1 MVKKISNDIEKLKSD
16 IKVFF
21 IEPLLEELIIFK
33 SINYIP
39 KFIDLELKKTL
50 INCQIE
56 FKDLLKKLTDEQ
68 LLQFYEENIEKIII
82 RLVNENKIYDI
93 QKFINL
99 YTNLIKIMKLL
110 KKHLR
115 NKYIFNENN
124 AFHIIKEIKVEDE
137 RYQFIIF
144 KEEKTIDI
152 ISLNNSEEINK
163 KIECLEIED
172 SKELIEKFLI
182 DFKMPDNDYIIQ
194 NDNDNNYY
202 DNYYNNE
209 ELKSECNALF
219 NCIISVNYELS
230 HFEDKN
236 MKKKNSNEKRF
247 MIKGIIK
254 VRNLNNNY
262 TKIKRIQKMKDKQ
275 FIIFFEKYIYK
286 LNLENKQFFKII
298 DIERFLEDKKNK
310 FHCYISGY
318 SYLFS
323 DFKIVKIFSSEK
335 PIKQIKINKKRL
347 YLIIDEKIQINN
359 INSK

>member
-1 MVKKISNDIEKLKSD
+1 MVKNNIEKLKSD
-16 IKVFF
+16 IKVFI

-39 KFIDLELKKTL
+39 QFIDLELIKTL
-50 INCQIE
+50 INCQIK

-93 QKFINL
+93 QKYINL
-99 YTNLIKIMKLL
+99 YTNFIKSMKLL

-137 RYQFIIF
+137 KYKFIIF

-152 ISLNNSEEINK
+152 ISLNNSEEINT
-163 KIECLEIED
+163 KIECSEKED
-172 SKELIEKFLI
+172 PKELIEKFLI

-194 NDNDNNYY
+194 NDNVNNYY

-209 ELKSECNALF
+209 ELKAECNSLF
-219 NCIISVNYELS
+219 NCIISVNYEL
-230 HFEDKN
+230 FEDKN
-236 MKKKNSNEKRF
+236 MGKKGSNEKKF
-247 MIKGIIK
+247 MIKGIIE
-254 VRNLNNNY
+254 VRTLNNKY

-318 SYLFS
+318 SCLFS

-335 PIKQIKINKKRL
+335 PIKQIQLNKKRL